1 MRFRFKAFAVHLSS
15 SATVLALILGGLYLG
30 WYDWPGWW
38 LVKALP
44 VALIAVLVD
53 VVLGP
58 TLTLIIANPAKPRRE
73 LTRDIAIIVAV
84 QICAL
89 SYGAFTLWQGRP
101 LYYTFSESRLEV
113 VQASEIKPDEAAQG
127 RRVNPSLAPHWY
139 SRPRWIYAPLPDDP
153 ETAKKIMTSATFGTG
168 EDVVDMPGYFKPWE
182 QGIPELRKHLKAV
195 KDMTELSATEKRR
208 AEKLMSARGLGFN
221 EPNAMVMYGTARHL
235 IAIFDVQTVR
245 LRTYLNL
252 E

>member
-30 WYDWPGWW
+30 WYYWPGWW
-38 LVKALP
+38 LVRALP

-58 TLTLIIANPAKPRRE
+58 SLTLIIANPAKPRGE
-73 LTRDIAIIVAV
+73 LTRDIAIIIAV
-84 QICAL
+84 QIFAL
-89 SYGAFTLWQGRP
+89 TYGVITLWHGRP
-101 LYYTFSESRLEV
+101 LYYTFSVNRLEV
-113 VQASEIKPDEAAQG
+113 VQAAQIEPQEAIAA

-139 SRPRWIYAPLPDDP
+139 SRPRWIYAPLPDDA
-153 ETAKKIMTSATFGTG
+153 EAAKKIMSSAVLGG
-168 EDVVDMPGYFKPWE
+168 GDVVDMPRYFKPWE
-182 QGIPELRKHLKAV
+182 QGTSELGGHLKAV
-195 KDMTELSATEKRR
+195 KDMTELSS
-208 AEKLMSARGLGFN
+208 AEKLRAQTLMSARALPYD
-221 EPNAMVMYGTARHL
+221 ERNAMVMYGTARHL
-235 IAIFDVQTVR
+235 VAVFDVRTLR

>member
-1 MRFRFKAFAVHLSS
+1 MRFRFKAFALHLGS
-15 SATVLALILGGLYLG
+15 SATVLALVLGGLYLG
-30 WYDWPGWW
+30 WYYWPGWW
-38 LVKALP
+38 LARTLP

-89 SYGAFTLWQGRP
+89 AYGAITLWHGRP
-101 LYYTFSESRLEV
+101 LYYTFSGNRLEL
-113 VQASEIKPDEAAQG
+113 VQAAQIQPPQAAAA
-127 RRVNPSLAPHWY
+127 RRINPSLAPHWY

-153 ETAKKIMTSATFGTG
+153 ELAKKIMSSAILGG
-168 EDVVDMPGYFKPWE
+168 DDVVNMPRYFRPWQ
-182 QGIPELRKHLKAV
+182 QGTLELGKHLQAV
-195 KDMTELSATEKRR
+195 KDMTELSM
-208 AEKLMSARGLGFN
+208 AEKLRAKTLMSARGLSYD
-221 EPNAMVMYGTARHL
+221 ERNAMVMYGTARHL
-235 IAIFDVQTVR
+235 IAVFDVQTLR